1 MLDPLETAVVIDN
14 GSGWIKAGLAGEH
27 EPAVV
32 FPTVVGTSAEEQDV
46 VGSLEASKL
55 VNPIQLGR
63 ITDWDSME
71 KIWHYTFYDQ
81 LTIAPEEHPVLLSD
95 VPLNPKAYREKMTQI
110 MFESFSCP
118 AVLIENQAVLSLYAS
133 GRTSGIVLDCGHDA
147 TYVVPIDRG
156 HTLTQAIEI
165 ITVGGSKLTDYL
177 ASCLADKGITRL
189 TNETVRN
196 IKEKLGFVALD
207 FEKEISTASE
217 MYFQLPNGRSITV
230 GQERI
235 RCTEVL
241 FQPSLVDLETS
252 GIHQALFN
260 SIMNCD
266 IDVRNELFANVVLSG
281 GSTMFGG
288 MANRLERE
296 LRALVAPDAVKIKV
310 ITPAQ
315 RIYSAWRGGSNLASL
330 AGYQN
335 LWITREEYDDFG
347 LDIVQRKCL

>member
-196 IKEKLGFVALD
+196 IKEKLG
-207 FEKEISTASE
+207 
-217 MYFQLPNGRSITV
+217 SITV